1 MPFIISRTNCGI
13 SREQE
18 LQLKSRL
25 GKAIEL
31 VPGKS
36 EQYLMLGFE
45 PDCHLYLR
53 GDDSQ
58 PMAYIEVS
66 IWGNEGH
73 LGYDLL
79 TAEITRIF
87 HDVLDIAP
95 ENIYLRYSD
104 IPVWGVAGNTS
115 PTVPRQRGIYSCY

>member
-36 EQYLMLGFE
+36 EQFLLLGFE
-45 PDCHLYLR
+45 PDSHLYLR
-53 GDDSQ
+53 GSDSQ
-58 PMAYIEVS
+58 PIAYIEAA
-66 IWGNEGH
+66 IWGNEAH
-73 LGYDLL
+73 LGYDQF
-79 TAEITRIF
+79 TAEVTRIF
-87 HDVLDIAP
+87 HDVLGIAP
-95 ENIYLRYSD
+95 ENIYIRYSD
-104 IPVWGVAGNTS
+104 IPDWGVAGQNFD
-115 PTVPRQRGIYSCY
+115 GNKYL

>member
-1 MPFIISRTNCGI
+1 MPFIISRTNRSI

-25 GKAIEL
+25 GRAIEL
-31 VPGKS
+31 VPGKN
-36 EQYLMLGFE
+36 EQYLLLGFE
-45 PDCHLYLR
+45 PNCHLYLR

-66 IWGNEGH
+66 IWGNERH
-73 LGYDLL
+73 LGYDQL

-87 HDVLDIAP
+87 HDVLSIAP
-95 ENIYLRYSD
+95 ECIYIRYSD
-104 IPVWGVAGNTS
+104 IPDWGAAGQNFD
-115 PTVPRQRGIYSCY
+115 RNRCY